1 MRIER
6 PSYLYP
12 TPGRVAL
19 VLAGGAARGAYEV
32 GILQHIGEEVARDLG
47 CDPPI
52 DIFCGT
58 SVGALNGCAMAA
70 FADHPRGRIDRL
82 VSSWRSLRV
91 DDVVRINPAHV
102 SKFVRSAIGSA
113 PLQSEIADERYGGLI
128 DPAGMEHI
136 IRDSIPFARIE
147 EHLRSGLLWGVT
159 VSATHIA
166 TGNTLVFV
174 SRHEPG
180 LPRWSRDPK
189 VVARR
194 VQLRLCHALASAA
207 IPLMFPA
214 VRIDG
219 EFYCDGGLRQNVP
232 VSPARHLGAD
242 RVLVISP
249 RYVDEIPKMPEQP
262 DPQARMPGPM
272 FLVGKA
278 LNALLLDRVE
288 NDIER
293 LQRINE
299 LLLAGQRR
307 YGKEFL
313 REINLTMGHKDP
325 SRGLRPLR
333 ALLVRSSQNMGK
345 MAADYV
351 RSKQFGQRASGLVA
365 RLLHRVADD
374 GENEADLL
382 SYLLFDGAFAAQLIE
397 LGRNDARAQHKEL
410 CEFFTQADDHA
421 L

>member
-1 MRIER
+1 MMIDR
-6 PSYLYP
+6 PAELYP

-32 GILQHIGEEVARDLG
+32 GILQYIAEEVAHELG
-47 CDPPI
+47 AAPPL

-58 SVGALNGCAMAA
+58 SVGALNGCALAA
-70 FADHPRGRIDRL
+70 FADIPQTRINRL
-82 VSSWRSLRV
+82 INSWRSLRV
-91 DDVVRINPAHV
+91 DDVVRMNPSHIT
-102 SKFVRSAIGSA
+102 KFLRSALSTP
-113 PLQSEIADERYGGLI
+113 PLQSEVTDERYGGLI
-128 DPAGMEHI
+128 DPVGMEHI
-136 IRDSIPFARIE
+136 IRDSIPFGRIE
-147 EHLRSGLLWGVT
+147 EHLRRRLLTGVT

-166 TGNTLVFV
+166 TGNTVVFV
-174 SRHEPG
+174 SRSEPG

-194 VQLRLCHALASAA
+194 VQLRNAHALASAA

-232 VSPARHLGAD
+232 LSPARHLGAD

-249 RYVDEIPKMPEQP
+249 RFIDEVPPMPEAP
-262 DPQARMPGPM
+262 DPEARMPGPM

-293 LQRINE
+293 LQRIND

-307 YGKEFL
+307 YGPEFL
-313 REINLTMGHKDP
+313 SEINRAMGHTDP
-325 SRGLRPLR
+325 ERGLRPLR

-345 MAADYV
+345 MAAEYV
-351 RSKQFGQRASGLVA
+351 RSKQFGQRASGFVS
-365 RLLHRVADD
+365 RLLYTVADEH
-374 GENEADLL
+374 ENEADLL
-382 SYLLFDGAFAAQLIE
+382 SYLLFDGEFAAQLIE
-397 LGRNDARAQHKEL
+397 LGRCDARAQHKEL
-410 CEFFTQADDHA
+410 CEFFTKCDD
-421 L
+421 

>member
-1 MRIER
+1 MIIDR

-32 GILQHIGEEVARDLG
+32 GILQYIAEEVTRDLG
-47 CDPPI
+47 RDPPL

-58 SVGALNGCAMAA
+58 SVGAINGCALAA
-70 FADHPRGRIDRL
+70 FADTPRTRIHRL
-82 VSSWRSLRV
+82 TTSWRSLRV
-91 DDVVRINPAHV
+91 DDVVRINPSHV
-102 SKFVRSAIGSA
+102 SKFLRSAFGPA
-113 PLQSEIADERYGGLI
+113 PLQSAVTDERYGGII
-128 DPAGMEHI
+128 DPVGMEHI

-194 VQLRLCHALASAA
+194 VTLRISHALASAA

-232 VSPARHLGAD
+232 LSPARHLGAN

-249 RYVDEIPKMPEQP
+249 RYIDEVPPLPERP
-262 DPQARMPGPM
+262 DPQARMPGPA

-278 LNALLLDRVE
+278 LNSLLLDRVE

-307 YGKEFL
+307 YGPEFV
-313 REINLTMGHKDP
+313 REINLAMGHKDP
-325 SRGLRPLR
+325 ERGLRPLR

-345 MAADYV
+345 MAAEYV
-351 RSKQFGQRASGLVA
+351 RSKQFGQRASGMVS
-365 RLLHRVADD
+365 RLLHKVADQTD
-374 GENEADLL
+374 NEADLL
-382 SYLLFDGAFAAQLIE
+382 SYVLFDGEFAGQLIE
-397 LGRNDARAQHKEL
+397 LGRKDARAQHREL
-410 CEFFTQADDHA
+410 CEFFTQEDQK
-421 L
+421 

>member
-1 MRIER
+1 MIIDR
-6 PSYLYP
+6 PSELYP

-32 GILQHIGEEVARDLG
+32 GVLQYIAEEVGRELG
-47 CDPPI
+47 QSPPL

-70 FADHPRGRIDRL
+70 FADAPHTRVNRL
-82 VSSWRSLRV
+82 INSWRSLRV
-91 DDVVRINPAHV
+91 DDVVRINPFHIT
-102 SKFVRSAIGSA
+102 KFLRSALRTP
-113 PLQSEIADERYGGLI
+113 PLQSAVTDERYGGLI
-128 DPAGMEHI
+128 DPVGMENI

-147 EHLRSGLLWGVT
+147 EHLRSGLLTGVT

-174 SRHEPG
+174 AWNQPG

-194 VQLRLCHALASAA
+194 VQLRNTHALASAA

-232 VSPARHLGAD
+232 LSPARHLGAN

-249 RYVDEIPKMPEQP
+249 RFIDEVPPMPAAP
-262 DPQARMPGPM
+262 DPQARMPGPA

-293 LQRINE
+293 LQRIND

-307 YGKEFL
+307 YGPEFL
-313 REINLTMGHKDP
+313 GEINRAMGHTDP
-325 SRGLRPLR
+325 ERGLRPLR
-333 ALLVRSSQNMGK
+333 ALLIRSSQNMGK
-345 MAADYV
+345 MAAEYV
-351 RSKQFGQRASGLVA
+351 RSKQFGQRASGFVS
-365 RLLHRVADD
+365 RLLYTVADEH
-374 GENEADLL
+374 ENEADLL
-382 SYLLFDGAFAAQLIE
+382 SYLLFDGEFAAQLIE
-397 LGRNDARAQHKEL
+397 LGRRDARAQHKEL
-410 CEFFTQADDHA
+410 CEFFTKSDD
-421 L
+421 